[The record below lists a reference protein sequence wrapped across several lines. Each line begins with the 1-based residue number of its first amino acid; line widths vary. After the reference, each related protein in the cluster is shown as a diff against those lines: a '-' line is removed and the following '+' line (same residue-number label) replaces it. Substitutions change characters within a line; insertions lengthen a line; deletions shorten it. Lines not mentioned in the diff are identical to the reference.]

1 MTIPKLIAFYFPQ
14 FHAIPENDVWWGA
27 GFHDWQLVQNA
38 KPLFNGHYQPR
49 IPIDGNYYNPCDKE
63 TLAKQAR
70 LASEYGVGGFSFYHY
85 WFDGKLMLEKPLET
99 FLEHKQIDI
108 PSCLT
113 WANETWTRAWIGHP
127 EAVLIQQN
135 HTDNVDL
142 WRRHFDYLLPFFKDE
157 RAIRIDNKPL
167 LLIYQPFI
175 IANTQE
181 MFGYWRKWAEE
192 SGLPGLY
199 LMAVKGHQ
207 YPSCDF
213 LKSYDGLLKTQPRE
227 AFGSKHFK
235 HQNLT
240 DRFYWLRK
248 LPESIQNYLRK
259 INQSIRSYQI
269 IDANELW
276 EVILKNAYC
285 PEFKES
291 VDIYE
296 TAFFD
301 WDNTARYKNKAKIY
315 RGLSFDSMENNL
327 TELMKK
333 AREHDSP
340 YVFFNAWNE
349 WSEGAYLEPD
359 LKNGY
364 RYLEIVK
371 RVNQNL
377 SAL

>member
-1 MTIPKLIAFYFPQ
+1 M
-14 FHAIPENDVWWGA
+14 
-27 GFHDWQLVQNA
+27 
-38 KPLFNGHYQPR
+38 
-49 IPIDGNYYNPCDKE
+49 
-63 TLAKQAR
+63 
-70 LASEYGVGGFSFYHY
+70 
-85 WFDGKLMLEKPLET
+85 
-99 FLEHKQIDI
+99 
-108 PSCLT
+108 
-113 WANETWTRAWIGHP
+113 
-127 EAVLIQQN
+127 
-135 HTDNVDL
+135 
-142 WRRHFDYLLPFFKDE
+142 
-157 RAIRIDNKPL
+157 
-167 LLIYQPFI
+167 
-175 IANTQE
+175 
-181 MFGYWRKWAEE
+181 
-192 SGLPGLY
+192 
-199 LMAVKGHQ
+199 
-207 YPSCDF
+207 
-213 LKSYDGLLKTQPRE
+213 
-227 AFGSKHFK
+227 
-235 HQNLT
+235 
-240 DRFYWLRK
+240 
-248 LPESIQNYLRK
+248 RK

-315 RGLSFDSMENNL
+315 QGLSFDSMENNL

-359 LKNGY
+359 LRNGY